1 MSRFY
6 GFLALP
12 VTFKREL
19 QNEVSKGG
27 GAAMFSCELS
37 KPGAPVDWR
46 KGRII
51 LKSGEK
57 YEIKQ
62 DGKIATLFIHNIEES
77 DAGYYSCKT
86 KDSESTAELTVQG
99 KERWFLSG
107 GRNLS
112 STADVLW
119 LLFCLL
125 WRSAYKSAYKFAFCA
140 LRLCM
145 ALDYNAGRQSLLK
158 LLFCLSPWLLFPVP
172 PITFKV
178 KLKNQDVE
186 EENDVRL
193 RCELSKAGVFVQW
206 RKGEE
211 QLKSGPKYQITHQD
225 TTLELIIKTAMPE
238 ESGVYSCI
246 CGDQSTKANINV
258 FGRMRSS

>member
-27 GAAMFSCELS
+27 GTAMFSCELS

-51 LKSGEK
+51 LKSQDK

-62 DGKIATLFIHNIEES
+62 DGKIATLIIHNIEES

-99 KERWFLSG
+99 KERRFSVG
-107 GRNLS
+107 GAIDLAQLTFYGFCFACCGEVLVNLHIN
-112 STADVLW
+112 
-119 LLFCLL
+119 LLFVL
-125 WRSAYKSAYKFAFCA
+125 
-140 LRLCM
+140 
-145 ALDYNAGRQSLLK
+145 
-158 LLFCLSPWLLFPVP
+158 
-172 PITFKV
+172 
-178 KLKNQDVE
+178 
-186 EENDVRL
+186 
-193 RCELSKAGVFVQW
+193 
-206 RKGEE
+206 
-211 QLKSGPKYQITHQD
+211 
-225 TTLELIIKTAMPE
+225 
-238 ESGVYSCI
+238 
-246 CGDQSTKANINV
+246 
-258 FGRMRSS
+258 